1 MRRHLFVIL
10 FGLAAIAIGV
20 YEYYDLAAFEIQG
33 GTRRVHTVIK
43 LLYETLGKWGVFGFF
58 CIVGAACLAHV
69 GVKLVRKPRDEQ
81 AA

>member
-1 MRRHLFVIL
+1 MRRYLFVIL

-20 YEYYDLAAFEIQG
+20 YEYYDLAEFELHG

-43 LLYETLGKWGVFGFF
+43 LLYETLGKWGVLGFF
-58 CIVGAACLAHV
+58 SIVGAVCLAHA